1 MTQEIKIIPEK
12 TSWVLGGVEG
22 ERGEEIEAVNDTQWW
37 VTAGGSLCLS
47 W

>member
-22 ERGEEIEAVNDTQWW
+22 ERGGRDR
-37 VTAGGSLCLS
+37 SS
-47 W
+47 